1 MVGYLDDHKIR
12 SVPLGAVEPSNFLT
26 GVGREG
32 QRDIL
37 CVALQLKY
45 ITLTNF
51 PQH

>member
-32 QRDIL
+32 QRDRGTFCVLL
-37 CVALQLKY
+37 C
-45 ITLTNF
+45 N
-51 PQH
+51 